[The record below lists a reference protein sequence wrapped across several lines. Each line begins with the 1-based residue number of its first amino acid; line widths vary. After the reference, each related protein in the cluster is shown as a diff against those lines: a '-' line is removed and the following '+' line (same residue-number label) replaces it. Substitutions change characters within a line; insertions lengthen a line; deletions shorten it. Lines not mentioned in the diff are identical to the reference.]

1 MTRRVKL
8 PSEVEV
14 LEARLG
20 LSSEGVPPSVV
31 SLAKNLGL
39 TNATFWRHFPSIAQE
54 TADARRTARHTNDLA
69 KETKNGRRNTQDELV
84 RLRDDNAQLRR
95 QLGSAAAQIQLL
107 ALENRQ
113 LREQLEQALDVP
125 TLRT

>member
-14 LEARLG
+14 LEARLR

-31 SLAKNLGL
+31 SLAKSFGL

-54 TADARRTARHTNDLA
+54 TADARRTTKHTNMLA
-69 KETKNGRRNTQDELV
+69 GETRISGRNTKDEIV
-84 RLRDDNAQLRR
+84 RLRDDNAQLRT
-95 QLGSAAAQIQLL
+95 QLGSAAAQIQILT
-107 ALENRQ
+107 LENRQ
-113 LREQLEQALDVP
+113 LREQLEQAHGVP